1 MLPHVPSFVLLFPL
15 FAFPLL
21 SQSNTNKKS
30 DYKLT
35 VSVNLVGV
43 LATVT
48 TAEGG
53 LVSGLKS
60 TDFHIYENGQI
71 QERSLFFPRRK
82 TNRCAFAC
90 SLTVRPALPR
100 R

>member
-1 MLPHVPSFVLLFPL
+1 MLSTFLHSLLLFLVTFPL
-15 FAFPLL
+15 FG
-21 SQSNTNKKS
+21 QSNINKKD

-48 TAEGG
+48 TAEGA

-60 TDFHIYENGQI
+60 TDFHLYENGQL
-71 QERSLFFPRRK
+71 QEIAVFSKEADQATAPL
-82 TNRCAFAC
+82 
-90 SLTVRPALPR
+90 LAL
-100 R
+100 